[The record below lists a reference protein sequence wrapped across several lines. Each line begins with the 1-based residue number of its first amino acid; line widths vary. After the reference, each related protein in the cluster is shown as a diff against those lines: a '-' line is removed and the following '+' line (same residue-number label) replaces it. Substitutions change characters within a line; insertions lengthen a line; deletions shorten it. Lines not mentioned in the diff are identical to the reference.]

1 MYDICRFL
9 NENPT
14 ETVLSI
20 VKPGHH
26 LVHWNNA
33 NSRAARVKDEDM
45 PDVIKFIDS
54 VFEK

>member
-33 NSRAARVKDEDM
+33 NSRAARLKDEDM

>member
-26 LVHWNNA
+26 LAHWNNP

>member
-26 LVHWNNA
+26 LAHWNNT

>member
-9 NENPT
+9 NESPT

-26 LVHWNNA
+26 LAHWNNA